1 MSRIIITSCLALL
14 LMTGC
19 GANYSCKETIDGVRC
34 ANIHSV
40 YQEKV
45 LGATGAKD
53 PMSTVYAE
61 KIPKKRDPKG
71 IQNMATTVSL
81 ETAIIRQMGNDESRP
96 IRVPTTVMRI
106 WMAPWEDQD
115 GDLHNPGYVYCEI
128 SGKRGRW
135 LFGEQNVEGTTGH
148 NVAYRRQI
156 NTQSPGAS
164 VSFAND
170 KQTGKPCSGT
180 FCEKT
185 KSKPVVGKPPIPG
198 DNSKESI
205 LRLSK

>member
-1 MSRIIITSCLALL
+1 MRREIIIACLALL
-14 LMTGC
+14 LITGC

-40 YQEKV
+40 YNEKV
-45 LGATGAKD
+45 LGAAGAKD
-53 PMSTVYAE
+53 PMSTIYAE
-61 KIPKKRDPKG
+61 KIPKKRDAKG
-71 IQNMATTVSL
+71 IQNMATNVSL

-148 NVAYRRQI
+148 NVAYRRQF
-156 NTQSPGAS
+156 NTQTPVAS
-164 VSFAND
+164 ASFDNNRQPSKA
-170 KQTGKPCSGT
+170 CSGIL
-180 FCEKT
+180 CDKA
-185 KSKPVVGKPPIPG
+185 KAKPVVGKPPIPG
-198 DNSKESI
+198 DNTKENI
-205 LRLSK
+205 LKLSK